1 MLTVPVVH
9 LRDGDMMDL
18 VTPMIRNGGV
28 NTVFVMVC
36 IYCDYE
42 DKQEERKKKLT
53 GQAESST
60 TGDHGRPRTRIQKPS
75 ASH

>member
-9 LRDGDMMDL
+9 LRDGDMMEL

-28 NTVFVMVC
+28 NTVFVMVY

-42 DKQEERKKKLT
+42 DKQEERKKKN
-53 GQAESST
+53 
-60 TGDHGRPRTRIQKPS
+60 
-75 ASH
+75 

>member
-9 LRDGDMMDL
+9 LRDGDMMEL

-28 NTVFVMVC
+28 NTVFVMVY

-42 DKQEERKKKLT
+42 DKQEERKKKINR
-53 GQAESST
+53 SS
-60 TGDHGRPRTRIQKPS
+60 RI
-75 ASH
+75 